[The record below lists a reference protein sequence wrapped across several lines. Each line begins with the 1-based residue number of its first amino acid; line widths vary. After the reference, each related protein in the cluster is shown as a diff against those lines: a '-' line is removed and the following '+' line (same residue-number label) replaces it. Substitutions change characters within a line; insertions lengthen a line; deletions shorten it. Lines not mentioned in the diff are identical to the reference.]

1 MNRFSKM
8 YVNGIKE
15 GYRSI
20 YSDHFCESK
29 FKNSYVKK
37 KKKPKQNI
45 KISDITQVFRKGT
58 DLKVRR

>member
-8 YVNGIKE
+8 YVNGKKKR
-15 GYRSI
+15 YRII

-37 KKKPKQNI
+37 KKPKQNI
-45 KISDITQVFRKGT
+45 KLSDITQVFRKGT
-58 DLKVRR
+58 NLKVRR

>member
-8 YVNGIKE
+8 YVNGKKE
-15 GYRSI
+15 RYRII

-37 KKKPKQNI
+37 KAKTKYKAI
-45 KISDITQVFRKGT
+45 RHHTG
-58 DLKVRR
+58 L